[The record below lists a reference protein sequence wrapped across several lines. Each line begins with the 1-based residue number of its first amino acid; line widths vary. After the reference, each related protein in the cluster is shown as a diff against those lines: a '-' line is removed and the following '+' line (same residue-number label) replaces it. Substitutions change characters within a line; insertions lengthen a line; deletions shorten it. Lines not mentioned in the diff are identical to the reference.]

1 MTRCGVHM
9 PLQYCLKAHVS
20 ALHIMTRCFLPGI
33 CSALLHLHSAVN
45 MPLQDFE
52 EGHFYALE
60 KFWAFHQYS
69 GLPKD
74 SNLAIN
80 PKV

>member
-1 MTRCGVHM
+1 M
-9 PLQYCLKAHVS
+9 L
-20 ALHIMTRCFLPGI
+20 
-33 CSALLHLHSAVN
+33 
-45 MPLQDFE
+45 LQDYK
-52 EGHFYALE
+52 EGHLYALE